1 MDLPRDEVRRLHHV
15 IDSRLGRAVS
25 DMDALQSQCK
35 HPAATKKH
43 GANTG
48 NYDPHADC
56 YWTDFACPDC
66 GKRWTVD
73 GSV

>member
-1 MDLPRDEVRRLHHV
+1 MAMPREEVRRLHG
-15 IDSRLGRAVS
+15 IINARESRAAS
-25 DMDALQSQCK
+25 DMTALREQCE

-66 GKRWTVD
+66 GKRWTVE
-73 GSV
+73 GSK

>member
-1 MDLPRDEVRRLHHV
+1 MGLPREEVRRLFHV
-15 IDSRLGRAVS
+15 IDLRLSRAAD
-25 DMDALQSQCK
+25 DMSALQSQCA

-43 GANTG
+43 EANTG

-66 GKRWTVD
+66 GKYWTVD
-73 GSV
+73 CSV